1 MIRPPRLLRTTPQT
15 KPSSLKARCQ
25 KKSTLTAISKRERWK
40 KKPASP
46 PPTETLIFKVNWVTV
61 IKTKCLKMPT
71 AIFPSRARVRSTAE
85 NVARALLLGA
95 CFLSVLPGAA
105 ASSTFHVRL
114 SPGPRL
120 VGTRADRS
128 GGGSV
133 TATLEDNRL
142 TLQGSFSGL
151 LAVPTGAQLRMGS
164 LPGVRGP
171 VIADLTISPDT
182 TGKLSGTIQLPAQQL
197 TARQLAALRKGGLYI
212 EIDSDK
218 APEGDLWGWI
228 MP

>member
-1 MIRPPRLLRTTPQT
+1 MVNW
-15 KPSSLKARCQ
+15 A
-25 KKSTLTAISKRERWK
+25 TAIRM
-40 KKPASP
+40 
-46 PPTETLIFKVNWVTV
+46 
-61 IKTKCLKMPT
+61 KCLRIPT

-85 NVARALLLGA
+85 KVARASLLGA
-95 CFLSVLPGAA
+95 YFLSVMPGVAAA
-105 ASSTFHVRL
+105 ASSTFQVRL

-133 TATLEDNRL
+133 IATLEESTL

-151 LAVPTGAQLRMGS
+151 LAVPTGAHLHMGS

-171 VIADLTISPDT
+171 RIADLTVSHDT
-182 TGKLSGTIQLPAQQL
+182 TGKLSGTVQLNSH
-197 TARQLAALRKGGLYI
+197 QLAALHKGGLYI

>member
-1 MIRPPRLLRTTPQT
+1 MR
-15 KPSSLKARCQ
+15 
-25 KKSTLTAISKRERWK
+25 
-40 KKPASP
+40 
-46 PPTETLIFKVNWVTV
+46 N
-61 IKTKCLKMPT
+61 
-71 AIFPSRARVRSTAE
+71 TAE
-85 NVARALLLGA
+85 NIARAFLLGA
-95 CFLSVLPGAA
+95 CFLGLLPGADAA

-128 GGGSV
+128 GSGSV
-133 TATLEDNRL
+133 TATLQAATL

-151 LAVPTGAQLRMGS
+151 LARPTGAHLRMGS

-171 VIADLTISPDT
+171 VIADLTISADT
-182 TGKLSGTIQLPAQQL
+182 SGTVSGTVQLNAE
-197 TARQLAALRKGGLYI
+197 QLAALRKGGVYV

-228 MP
+228 TP

>member
-1 MIRPPRLLRTTPQT
+1 M
-15 KPSSLKARCQ
+15 
-25 KKSTLTAISKRERWK
+25 
-40 KKPASP
+40 
-46 PPTETLIFKVNWVTV
+46 VNWATG
-61 IKTKCLKMPT
+61 IRMKCLKIPT
-71 AIFPSRARVRSTAE
+71 AIFLSRVRVRSTAE
-85 NVARALLLGA
+85 RIARAILLGA
-95 CFLSVLPGAA
+95 CLFSVLPYAAA

-128 GGGSV
+128 GSGSV
-133 TATLEDNRL
+133 TATLQGESV
-142 TLQGSFSGL
+142 TLQGSFNGL
-151 LAVPTGAQLRMGS
+151 QAVPTGAHLHMGS

-171 VIADLTISPDT
+171 VIADLTVSQDT
-182 TGKLSGTIQLPAQQL
+182 TGTVSGTVQLNPQ
-197 TARQLAALRKGGLYI
+197 QLAALRKGGLYI

>member
-1 MIRPPRLLRTTPQT
+1 M
-15 KPSSLKARCQ
+15 
-25 KKSTLTAISKRERWK
+25 
-40 KKPASP
+40 
-46 PPTETLIFKVNWVTV
+46 
-61 IKTKCLKMPT
+61 KCLKIPT
-71 AIFPSRARVRSTAE
+71 AIFPSRAQIRSTAE
-85 NVARALLLGA
+85 NIARGLLLGA
-95 CFLSVLPGAA
+95 CFLTLLPGAA

-128 GGGSV
+128 GSGSV
-133 TATLEDNRL
+133 TATLQGNTL

-151 LAVPTGAQLRMGS
+151 LAVPTGAHLHMGS

-171 VIADLTISPDT
+171 LIADLTISADT
-182 TGKLSGTIQLPAQQL
+182 SGTVSGTVQLNTQ
-197 TARQLAALRKGGLYI
+197 QLAALRKGGLYV

>member
-1 MIRPPRLLRTTPQT
+1 MRNTAANAAKSLNKLSGKSGFLLGPCIL
-15 KPSSLKARCQ
+15 S
-25 KKSTLTAISKRERWK
+25 
-40 KKPASP
+40 
-46 PPTETLIFKVNWVTV
+46 
-61 IKTKCLKMPT
+61 M
-71 AIFPSRARVRSTAE
+71 
-85 NVARALLLGA
+85 LLGA
-95 CFLSVLPGAA
+95 ASPAA
-105 ASSTFHVRL
+105 VTFHIRL

-133 TATLEDNRL
+133 TATLEGSKL

-151 LAVPTGAQLRMGS
+151 LAVPTGAHLRMGS

-171 VIADLTISPDT
+171 LVAELTISPAT
-182 TGKLSGTIQLPAQQL
+182 TGTLSGTVQL
-197 TARQLAALRKGGLYI
+197 TTEQLASLRKGGLYV

-228 MP
+228 IPQSVS

>member
-1 MIRPPRLLRTTPQT
+1 M
-15 KPSSLKARCQ
+15 
-25 KKSTLTAISKRERWK
+25 
-40 KKPASP
+40 
-46 PPTETLIFKVNWVTV
+46 VNWVTA
-61 IKTKCLKMPT
+61 IKTKCLKIPT
-71 AIFPSRARVRSTAE
+71 AIFLNPAPTRNTAE
-85 NVARALLLGA
+85 NVARAFLLGA
-95 CFLSVLPGAA
+95 CILSALPDAAA
-105 ASSTFHVRL
+105 ASSTYQVRL

-128 GGGSV
+128 GSGSV
-133 TATLEDNRL
+133 TATLQGSTL

-151 LAVPTGAQLRMGS
+151 LAIPTGAHLRMGS

-171 VIADLTISPDT
+171 VIADLTISPKI
-182 TGKLSGTIQLPAQQL
+182 TGTLSGTVQLSPQ
-197 TARQLAALRKGGLYI
+197 QLAALHKGGLYV

>member
-1 MIRPPRLLRTTPQT
+1 
-15 KPSSLKARCQ
+15 
-25 KKSTLTAISKRERWK
+25 
-40 KKPASP
+40 
-46 PPTETLIFKVNWVTV
+46 
-61 IKTKCLKMPT
+61 MPT

-85 NVARALLLGA
+85 NIARAFLLSA
-95 CFLSVLPGAA
+95 CFLSVLPGRAEA
-105 ASSTFHVRL
+105 ASTFRVRL

-133 TATLEDNRL
+133 TVTLEGN
-142 TLQGSFSGL
+142 TLSLEGAFSGL
-151 LAVPTGAQLRMGS
+151 LAVPTGAHLHMGS

-171 VIADLTISPDT
+171 LIADLTISQHT
-182 TGKLSGTIQLPAQQL
+182 TGTLSGTVQLNSQ
-197 TARQLAALRKGGLYI
+197 QLAALRKGGLYI

>member
-1 MIRPPRLLRTTPQT
+1 MVNWAIAIRM
-15 KPSSLKARCQ
+15 KCLKIP
-25 KKSTLTAISKRERWK
+25 TAISPS
-40 KKPASP
+40 PAQ
-46 PPTETLIFKVNWVTV
+46 I
-61 IKTKCLKMPT
+61 
-71 AIFPSRARVRSTAE
+71 RSTAE
-85 NVARALLLGA
+85 NTARAFLLGA
-95 CFLSVLPGAA
+95 CFLGLLPGAA
-105 ASSTFHVRL
+105 AATSTFHVRL

-128 GGGSV
+128 GGGAV
-133 TATLEDNRL
+133 MATLQGNTL

-151 LAVPTGAQLRMGS
+151 LAVPTGAHLHMGS

-171 VIADLTISPDT
+171 LIADLTISAT
-182 TGKLSGTIQLPAQQL
+182 TSGTVSGTVQLNAE
-197 TARQLAALRKGGLYI
+197 QLAALRKGGLYV

>member
-1 MIRPPRLLRTTPQT
+1 MQT
-15 KPSSLKARCQ
+15 RIFLSPAPVRNTAVNTANLPNKHSARG
-25 KKSTLTAISKRERWK
+25 
-40 KKPASP
+40 AS
-46 PPTETLIFKVNWVTV
+46 
-61 IKTKCLKMPT
+61 
-71 AIFPSRARVRSTAE
+71 
-85 NVARALLLGA
+85 LLGA
-95 CFLSVLPGAA
+95 CFLSVLLGAA
-105 ASSTFHVRL
+105 APDGATFHFRL

-133 TATLEDNRL
+133 TATLEGSKL

-151 LAVPTGAQLRMGS
+151 LAVPTGAYLFMGS

-171 VIADLTISPDT
+171 LVAGLTISPTT
-182 TGKLSGTIQLPAQQL
+182 TGTLSGTVQL
-197 TARQLAALRKGGLYI
+197 TTEQLAALRNGGLYV

-228 MP
+228 MPQSVS